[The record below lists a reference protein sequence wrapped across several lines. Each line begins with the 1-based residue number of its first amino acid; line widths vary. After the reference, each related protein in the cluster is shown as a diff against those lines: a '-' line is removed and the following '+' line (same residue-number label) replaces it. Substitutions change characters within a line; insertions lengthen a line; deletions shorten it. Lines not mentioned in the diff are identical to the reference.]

1 MTYSSDLRQ
10 IRLILKN
17 PESSHYKLP
26 INQWDQMSK
35 FSIKESISTIALAY
49 PFVKMEVKN
58 KEKAIFQVPLNT
70 ISLSSMRALSQ

>member
-1 MTYSSDLRQ
+1 
-10 IRLILKN
+10 
-17 PESSHYKLP
+17 
-26 INQWDQMSK
+26 MSK

-49 PFVKMEVKN
+49 PFVKMEVRN